1 METERQLKE
10 MKRILPYLLL
20 AFTLSACGNT
30 NKEQSKVVSQVIVQ
44 TNTPKNQTSQK
55 EQPKIQT
62 KEEVKLDILVGAYR
76 CKRTKDAYVFYSDNT
91 GQFFPS
97 GKSPSSE
104 FTWKRTGENVT
115 IKYEIFGEQKLK
127 FNKNN
132 KTLIEKSQSFGT
144 LIFHEE

>member
-1 METERQLKE
+1 
-10 MKRILPYLLL
+10 MKRILSYLLL
-20 AFTLSACGNT
+20 AFTLSACGNIF
-30 NKEQSKVVSQVIVQ
+30 KQQSKVVSQVTVQ
-44 TNTPKNQTSQK
+44 TNTPSQTSQK
-55 EQPKIQT
+55 EQPKVQT
-62 KEEVKLDILVGAYR
+62 KEEVKLDILVGSYR

-104 FTWKRTGENVT
+104 FTWKRSEENVT

-127 FNKNN
+127 FNKKN
-132 KTLIEKSQSFGT
+132 KTLTEKSQSFGT